1 MFEPVAFTYQAAFH
15 CVECAKERWGDDV
28 MKHDVGVYDAEMNPI
43 RPVYDFDDVREDGES
58 CGTCL
63 NWAVEPVHHIAGECA
78 EGGACRFL
86 VLV

>member
-1 MFEPVAFTYQAAFH
+1 MFDAIAFTYQASFH

-28 MKHDVGVYDAEMNPI
+28 VKGDTYDLEMNPV
-43 RPVYDFDDVREDGES
+43 RAVYSFDDVREDGES

-63 NWAVEPVHHIAGECA
+63 AWAVEPVQHIAGECA

>member
-28 MKHDVGVYDAEMNPI
+28 MKHDVGVYDAELNPI

-63 NWAVEPVHHIAGECA
+63 NWAVEPVHHTAGECA

>member
-58 CGTCL
+58 CGT
-63 NWAVEPVHHIAGECA
+63 A
-78 EGGACRFL
+78 
-86 VLV
+86 

>member
-1 MFEPVAFTYQAAFH
+1 MFDAIAFTYQASFH

-28 MKHDVGVYDAEMNPI
+28 VQNNSYDLENNPVRAVYS
-43 RPVYDFDDVREDGES
+43 FDDVREDGES

-63 NWAVEPVHHIAGECA
+63 RWAVEPVQHIAGECA

>member
-1 MFEPVAFTYQAAFH
+1 MFDAIAFTYQASFH
-15 CVECAKERWGDDV
+15 CAECAKERWGDDV
-28 MKHDVGVYDAEMNPI
+28 VKGDTYDAEMNPV
-43 RPVYDFDDVREDGES
+43 RAVYSFDDVREDGES

-63 NWAVEPVHHIAGECA
+63 AWAVEPVQHIAGECA

>member
-1 MFEPVAFTYQAAFH
+1 MFDPVAFTYQAAFH

-28 MKHDVGVYDAEMNPI
+28 MKHDVGVYDAEMNPV

>member
-1 MFEPVAFTYQAAFH
+1 MFEPMAFTYQAAYH

-28 MKHDVGVYDAEMNPI
+28 MKHDVGVYDAELNPI

>member
-1 MFEPVAFTYQAAFH
+1 MFEPMAFTYQAAYH

>member
-15 CVECAKERWGDDV
+15 CVECARERWGDDV
-28 MKHDVGVYDAEMNPI
+28 MKHDIGVYDAELNPV

-63 NWAVEPVHHIAGECA
+63 GWAVEPVHHIAGECA